1 MSWNSGGI
9 FLLLIH
15 DILKNSFLWDCG
27 AVSISWYYSGA
38 IFFRFVL
45 LLILD
50 LNAIGYWCFDFFLT
64 SIAEPNQDFFKFQV
78 FQLSSFNFNFTL
90 TLTDSWL
97 LTSIFPLF
105 FALISSPTS
114 APLNLTLTR
123 PTQFF
128 FPVKI
133 LRACHAVRAMQKYWW
148 LVKPQAQHVPSWTS

>member
-1 MSWNSGGI
+1 MIFWKILSFGI
-9 FLLLIH
+9 AEPFQFHGIIVEPFFSDLFCFWFLTWLLLAI
-15 DILKNSFLWDCG
+15 DVL
-27 AVSISWYYSGA
+27 
-38 IFFRFVL
+38 IFFWT
-45 LLILD
+45 
-50 LNAIGYWCFDFFLT
+50 G
-64 SIAEPNQDFFKFQV
+64 IAEPNQDFFKFQV